1 MGGLLTSPPTTT
13 AEYLTMDTT
22 AWAFTSTFSTEQI
35 STEKNPTSKHEYVP
49 YRMHPDGTYY
59 RVMRNPTDFHDG
71 NLELTTGLIPLADD
85 RLPSIFLSTKS
96 PDTVQHDDNDV
107 DNDETESPAE
117 KRQTLIDQLKS
128 KINDFDE
135 KQTRYYIIY
144 GTLITLIAIILF
156 CGLKIFS
163 SNTNEK

>member
-1 MGGLLTSPPTTT
+1 MGGLLTSPSPTT

-22 AWAFTSTFSTEQI
+22 TWAFTSTFSTEHI
-35 STEKNPTSKHEYVP
+35 STEKNPSSKHEYVP

-59 RVMRNPTDFHDG
+59 RVMSNPTDSHDG
-71 NLELTTGLIPLADD
+71 NLEPTTGLILLADD
-85 RLPSIFLSTKS
+85 SLPSTFLSTKS